1 MGDEF
6 ASRQLIAN
14 RRGCFDKIQCR
25 YHQPHYQHH
34 CFDTR
39 DCRAL
44 GDKRYRIYGDLTQW
58 GYECE
63 LIAERGRKR
72 VRSTPGKSR
81 RYQPPPPQ
89 LLRMRRSAA
98 NERERRRMNTLNV
111 AYDKL
116 RTVLPEMDSGRRLS
130 KYETLQMAQQYI
142 ACLQE
147 ILDENS
153 SKKTPEK

>member
-1 MGDEF
+1 M
-6 ASRQLIAN
+6 ASWDYHPYFPLSSLELHSP
-14 RRGCFDKIQCR
+14 GCSMPLPYSVPKQILPSLHSPQFLQTESR
-25 YHQPHYQHH
+25 N
-34 CFDTR
+34 
-39 DCRAL
+39 
-44 GDKRYRIYGDLTQW
+44 
-58 GYECE
+58 
-63 LIAERGRKR
+63 
-72 VRSTPGKSR
+72 VSGKAR

-147 ILDENS
+147 ILDENR
-153 SKKTPEK
+153 SKKKTDEN

>member
-1 MGDEF
+1 M
-6 ASRQLIAN
+6 ASWDYPYFPLQAFELHSPGCSLPLPHHSLHVPVQQNAN
-14 RRGCFDKIQCR
+14 HSPQFKQS
-25 YHQPHYQHH
+25 
-34 CFDTR
+34 TR
-39 DCRAL
+39 T
-44 GDKRYRIYGDLTQW
+44 IT
-58 GYECE
+58 
-63 LIAERGRKR
+63 
-72 VRSTPGKSR
+72 KSR

-142 ACLQE
+142 ACLME
-147 ILDENS
+147 ILGENAGNQ
-153 SKKTPEK
+153 TPEK